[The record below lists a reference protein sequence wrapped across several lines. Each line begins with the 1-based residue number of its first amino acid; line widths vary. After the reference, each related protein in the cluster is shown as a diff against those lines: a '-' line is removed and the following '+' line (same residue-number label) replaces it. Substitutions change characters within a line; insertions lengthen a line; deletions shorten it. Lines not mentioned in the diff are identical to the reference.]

1 MRSICT
7 INDAVDGTAM
17 LTLALEFNAIDSG
30 RVCEEQLLPIQ
41 NAHYYLIDQQ
51 TNCIEWS

>member
-1 MRSICT
+1 MGRSICI
-7 INDAVDGTAM
+7 INDTVDGTAV

-41 NAHYYLIDQQ
+41 HII
-51 TNCIEWS
+51 T